1 MNMYI
6 CNKLKLAITSS
17 LIVGG
22 IIFLSAT
29 GKIKYPILNVV
40 YAEIKSYSA
49 EGIAMCSFGENDPQI
64 VSAIQAARDKVG
76 VYIRNYTKTVNSILS
91 EGSILSIQNLI
102 VDTIDVKYQK
112 MPIAVEN
119 DVGFGYT
126 ATVTVKIDTNSIS
139 DYLKKNYEQRQQL
152 EMSNKG
158 LQQSIDENNKTF
170 DEISKYS
177 ANAKTQEEMNNI
189 KKSS

>member
-49 EGIAMCSFGENDPQI
+49 EGTAMCSFGENDPQI